1 MSLNVSLF
9 NALTGLQTNQSA
21 LQVTS
26 NNVTNANT
34 PGYTRKS
41 AQQESIVI
49 GGSGAGVKL
58 SNVTRL
64 VDDFLVKQLRSASS
78 EVGNYKAQNDFL
90 QYVQDLFGSLNSQSS
105 IGASIS
111 NFAAKSESLAATPES
126 ASARASVVSAADAVA
141 RQLNSMSREIQQLR
155 SQADQEIS
163 KSVDIVNQQLGEI
176 DRLNGEIARNKVQ
189 GQPTGDLEDKRDLAV
204 NKLTE
209 QIDVNYFT
217 RSTGELVIFT
227 RNGRTLLSGDPLMV
241 SHAPVA
247 ATSAATVYPGG
258 IDGIMV
264 GSYDIT
270 NEIGSGRLAALVQMR
285 DSNLPALTAEISTLA
300 ATLRD
305 EMNRIHNDGSG
316 FPAATTLTG
325 SRAQT
330 GTAVSLTGTVEITL
344 LNADGTQA
352 YTATVAAP
360 GTLDAAG
367 FATEINTALA
377 GFGGSLATESGGV
390 VSINGGGTYGVV
402 ISGGVVDPG
411 GGQQTTSVS
420 DFLHLNDFFVGDD
433 PTGTDYAATLAVRGD
448 ILSDPARM
456 SRGVLRLDAVSGEY
470 YVSPGDNEIAQR
482 LAARFQDQI
491 SFGQAGELTSI
502 STTFAGYGAEILSV
516 ATARYNRA
524 QDSLDF
530 QTTVAQDLDYRASSM
545 SGVNV
550 DEEMSNLVLYQ
561 NAYAASARLVTVVS
575 DMYDV
580 LLQMG

>member
-9 NALTGLQTNQSA
+9 NALTGLQTNQAA
-21 LQVTS
+21 LKVTS

-34 PGYTRKS
+34 PGYTRKA

-49 GGSGAGVKL
+49 AGSGAGVQL
-58 SNVTRL
+58 SNVTRF
-64 VDDFLVKQLRSASS
+64 VDDFLVKQLRGAAS
-78 EVGNYKAQNDFL
+78 EVGNFQAQNDFL
-90 QYVQDLFGSLNSQSS
+90 QYVQDLFGTLTSQSS

-126 ASARASVVSAADAVA
+126 ASARAGVVSAADAVA
-141 RQLNSMSREIQQLR
+141 RQLNTMSREIQQLR
-155 SQADQEIS
+155 GQADQEIS
-163 KSVDIVNQQLGEI
+163 KSVDIINQQLSEI

-189 GQPTGDLEDKRDLAV
+189 GLPTGDLEDKRDLAV
-204 NKLTE
+204 NKLSE

-227 RNGRTLLSGDPLMV
+227 KSGRTLLSGDPLTV

-264 GSYDIT
+264 GGYDIT

-285 DSNLPALTAEISTLA
+285 DSNLPALTAEISALA
-300 ATLRD
+300 VTLRD
-305 EMNRIHNDGSG
+305 EMNRIHNDGTG
-316 FPAATTLTG
+316 LPAARTLTG
-325 SRAQT
+325 SRAQS
-330 GTAVSLTGTVEITL
+330 GTAASLTGTVEITL

-352 YTATVAAP
+352 FTATVAAP
-360 GTLDAAG
+360 ATLDAAG
-367 FATEINTALA
+367 FAAEINLALA
-377 GFGGSLATESGGV
+377 GFGGSLATEAGGI

-411 GGQQTTSVS
+411 GGQPTTSVS

-433 PTGTDYAATLAVRGD
+433 PAGMDYAATLAVRSD

-456 SRGVLRLDAVSGEY
+456 SRGVLRLDAVTGEY
-470 YVSPGDNEIAQR
+470 YVSPGDNQIAQR

-491 SFGQAGELTSI
+491 SFGQAGELSSI

-530 QTTVAQDLDYRASSM
+530 QTTVAQDLEYRASSM